1 MSFTKTV
8 AQPFFRQP
16 VLHSKSYYLFC
27 LAAFGAMEQ
36 AMSANFT
43 VSKWMRY
50 EKEKITHGVDDMK
63 GKLIHRKQNHV
74 CTKL

>member
-1 MSFTKTV
+1 
-8 AQPFFRQP
+8 
-16 VLHSKSYYLFC
+16 
-27 LAAFGAMEQ
+27 MEE
-36 AMSANFT
+36 ANFT

-50 EKEKITHGVDDMK
+50 KKQKITHGVDDMK